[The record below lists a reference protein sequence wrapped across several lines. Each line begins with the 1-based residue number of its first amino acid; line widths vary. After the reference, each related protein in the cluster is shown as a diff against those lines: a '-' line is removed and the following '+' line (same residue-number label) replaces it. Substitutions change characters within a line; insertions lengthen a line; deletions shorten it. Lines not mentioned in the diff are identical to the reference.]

1 MNLSGQIALITGG
14 GRGLGRAFAHA
25 LAGAGMHVV
34 ITARSEEQL
43 QEAVQRIQ
51 EQGGAATAIPSD
63 VTDAVAVQRLVAT
76 VEEQLGG
83 IALLVNNAGTFRA
96 FGRIAD
102 IDPQEWWREV
112 EINLRGPFLCTRAV
126 LPPMLERGRGRIVN
140 VASGAGLQPFETISA
155 YNVSKTALIRLTEST
170 ALEVQSQG
178 IGVFAID
185 PGTVRTPMNAY
196 VHDSPEVARR
206 TQLVQ
211 QWFHELYAANG
222 DTPMEKPV
230 DVVLQIAAGQAD
242 ALTGCFFG
250 VKDDI
255 GALAQQAE
263 VIQRENRRKLRM
275 QM

>member
-14 GRGLGRAFAHA
+14 GRGLGRAFAQA
-25 LAGAGMHVV
+25 LAEAGMHVV
-34 ITARSEEQL
+34 VTARSEEQL
-43 QEAVQRIQ
+43 QETVQRIQ
-51 EQGGAATAIPSD
+51 GQGGAATAIPAD
-63 VTDAVAVQRLVAT
+63 VTDGVAVQQLVAS

-102 IDPQEWWREV
+102 IDPEEWWREV
-112 EINLRGPFLCTRAV
+112 EINLRGPFLYTRAV
-126 LPPMLERGRGRIVN
+126 LSGMIGRGRGRIVN

-155 YNVSKTALIRLTEST
+155 YNVSKAALIRLTEST

-178 IGVFAID
+178 VRVFAMD

-206 TQLVQ
+206 APLVQ
-211 QWFHELYAANG
+211 QWFHALYAANG
-222 DTPMEKPV
+222 DTPIESAV
-230 DVVLQIAAGQAD
+230 DVVLQIAAGKAD

-255 GALAQQAE
+255 DALAQQAD
-263 VIQRENRRKLRM
+263 VIQQENRRKLRM

>member
-170 ALEVQSQG
+170 ALEVQSQ
-178 IGVFAID
+178 
-185 PGTVRTPMNAY
+185 RTP
-196 VHDSPEVARR
+196 
-206 TQLVQ
+206 LVQ